1 MEPGLLVEMFHRSS
15 TEQDKDADPECGS
28 LKGDCLIGFPSLFV
42 CVIGLEE
49 HRVEKEC
56 EETKGEK

>member
-15 TEQDKDADPECGS
+15 TEEDEDADPERGS
-28 LKGDCLIGFPSLFV
+28 LKWDRFIGFRSLFF

-49 HRVEKEC
+49 HRVEEKR
-56 EETKGEK
+56 EETKDEK